1 MILIKLG
8 GSVITDKKEYR
19 KFNRDIVARL
29 CSEIKDSGEDVIVVH
44 GAGSFGHV
52 IAKKFDLNSGYHDKE
67 QIAAVAQVCYDV
79 RELNSMIVAELNDA
93 GIPSIS
99 LCRCFAQSCNKAAI
113 KTLSNSRPSFA
124 VSLSAYI
131 TVLFAWL

>member
-52 IAKKFDLNSGYHDKE
+52 IA
-67 QIAAVAQVCYDV
+67 
-79 RELNSMIVAELNDA
+79 
-93 GIPSIS
+93 
-99 LCRCFAQSCNKAAI
+99 
-113 KTLSNSRPSFA
+113 
-124 VSLSAYI
+124 
-131 TVLFAWL
+131 